1 MSEERDRGATSSGVE
16 RMGSFA
22 AVLWIVGITAV
33 YIGVAILLVRGSGI
47 ESHIATGFVQLGVYL
62 GGVLLLRRA
71 YMRDKPLRQLIALR
85 RPPVLMCVFAVLI
98 GASSNVWIELLFEFF
113 IERFPLPP
121 GFDQAGMEGA
131 QSPTLLVLRMVQL
144 ALVIPFTEEMLFRGG
159 LLRPLL
165 VKRTWM
171 EPLVITSLLFCM
183 VHYMR
188 WQFAVPIL
196 PLALCLGGL
205 RLSSGSLFPSVLL
218 HASFNGAAV
227 ASLLIPNLN
236 RYITWPVFI
245 GSIALSLAC
254 AAGAF
259 LIGRTNVIAVRNRA
273 LDA

>member
-1 MSEERDRGATSSGVE
+1 MSEEQGRRPTASGAL

-22 AVLWIVGITAV
+22 AVLWILGITAV
-33 YIGVAILLVRGSGI
+33 YIGAAIFLVQGSGI
-47 ESHIATGFVQLGVYL
+47 ESHVAGGFVQLGVYL
-62 GGVLLLRRA
+62 GAVLLLRRA
-71 YMRDKPLRQLIALR
+71 YMRDKPLRQVIALR
-85 RPPVLMCVFAVLI
+85 RPPVLMCIAAVVI
-98 GASSNVWIELLFEFF
+98 GATSNVWIEVLFEFF
-113 IERFPLPP
+113 VERFPLPP
-121 GFDQAGMEGA
+121 GLDQAGMDGTP
-131 QSPTLLVLRMVQL
+131 SMPMLVIRMVQL

-159 LLRPLL
+159 LIRPLL

-205 RLSSGSLFPSVLL
+205 RISSGSLFPSVLL
-218 HASFNGAAV
+218 HMAFNGAAL
-227 ASLLIPNLN
+227 ANLVVPHLS
-236 RYITWPVFI
+236 RYITWPVFL
-245 GSIALSLAC
+245 GSIAVSLVA

-259 LIGRTNVIAVRNRA
+259 MVGRTNAVAVRNRA